1 MATFD
6 VNDLLEPI
14 SDEAPCG
21 DDLEY
26 DSEFG
31 ELVRVAKGKPEHMEG
46 DKEIPAEPPKWN
58 EVADLAVALLGRT
71 RDLRVAAH
79 LAQAELH
86 LNGFPGFAESLALIH
101 GLSTSYW
108 DDVHPRLVDED
119 GDEDPDYRANSLAPL
134 NSKDGVVG
142 SVSRA
147 VLASSRALG
156 QFSLRDMRLANGEIS
171 PGPDEETPDPTHIDA
186 AFMDCD
192 LDELQAT
199 AAAADRCRDLISAI
213 DTYYREQLGIEI
225 TPEFSALE
233 AEMKEVRRVLT
244 EQLGNRGVETEG
256 DEEDAGAE
264 GGSAP
269 AQAMRLGEINSR
281 EDAIKVIDKLCEYFR
296 KNEPSS
302 PVPLLLQRAKRL
314 IAKDFLEILK
324 DLTPDGVSQA
334 EMIGG
339 VDNDS

>member
-1 MATFD
+1 M
-6 VNDLLEPI
+6 VIVWLW
-14 SDEAPCG
+14 
-21 DDLEY
+21 
-26 DSEFG
+26 
-31 ELVRVAKGKPEHMEG
+31 R
-46 DKEIPAEPPKWN
+46 
-58 EVADLAVALLGRT
+58 
-71 RDLRVAAH
+71 
-79 LAQAELH
+79 AQ
-86 LNGFPGFAESLALIH
+86 
-101 GLSTSYW
+101 
-108 DDVHPRLVDED
+108 
-119 GDEDPDYRANSLAPL
+119 
-134 NSKDGVVG
+134 
-142 SVSRA
+142 
-147 VLASSRALG
+147 ASSRALG